1 MATPETET
9 PWPEADAVLEM
20 MAREGA
26 TCSLLTPAIKAKLR
40 QMSKGQVLEVRV
52 NDPSAREDLASWSRL
67 TGNTL
72 LATRANGDGLRAAI
86 RKEND

>member
-1 MATPETET
+1 MATVGTET
-9 PWPEADAVLEM
+9 PWPEADAVLEIT
-20 MAREGA
+20 ARDGA

-40 QMSKGQVLEVRV
+40 QMNRGQVLVVRV
-52 NDPSAREDLASWSRL
+52 DDPSAREDLASWSRL

-72 LATRANGDGLRAAI
+72 LATRVDGDGLRAAI